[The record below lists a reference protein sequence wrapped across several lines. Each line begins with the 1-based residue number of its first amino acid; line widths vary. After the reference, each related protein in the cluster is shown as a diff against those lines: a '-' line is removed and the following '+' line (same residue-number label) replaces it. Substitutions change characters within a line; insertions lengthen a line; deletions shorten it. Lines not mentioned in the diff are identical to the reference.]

1 MWVRM
6 SENNNR
12 KKDENE
18 EPENH
23 DRWLVSYADF
33 ITLLFAFFVVMYA
46 TSSNNQEKQK
56 SFQDSVRV
64 NLKLSGSGT
73 DASEKGDSG
82 NIGGDK
88 ATDVIIPLEGFPPNR
103 GPGETKDYLSRFI
116 EKKFDDEEKS
126 KIQELRH
133 DALGVRIALAS
144 AQFFNPGG
152 TKIKV
157 GALKALDK
165 IAQLLKETDR
175 KVVIEGHTDNTAVSK
190 GAPYESNWELA
201 SLRATSIVRYFQKY
215 HAIDPARMSAISYAE
230 TRPLKSNDSEEGRS
244 QNRRIEIYIIL
255 DEKFQ

>member
-1 MWVRM
+1 M
-6 SENNNR
+6 SEDNK
-12 KKDENE
+12 KKDNNE

-23 DRWLVSYADF
+23 ERWLVSYADF

-64 NLKLSGSGT
+64 NLKLTGAGADS
-73 DASEKGDSG
+73 SEKGDSG
-82 NIGGDK
+82 NIGGESSR
-88 ATDVIIPLEGFPPNR
+88 DVLIPLDGFPPNR
-103 GPGETKDYLSRFI
+103 GPGETKDYLNRFVE
-116 EKKFDDEEKS
+116 EKMDAEDKS

-133 DALGVRIALAS
+133 DALGVRIALTS
-144 AQFFNPGG
+144 SQFFNPGG

-175 KVVIEGHTDNTAVSK
+175 KVVIEGHTDNPPVSP
-190 GAPYESNWELA
+190 GAPFETNWELA

-215 HAIDPARMSAISYAE
+215 HGIDPKRLSAISYAE

-255 DEKFQ
+255 DDKYQQ

>member
-1 MWVRM
+1 MWWMM
-6 SENNNR
+6 SDD
-12 KKDENE
+12 KKNKNE

-56 SFQDSVRV
+56 LFQDSVRV
-64 NLKLSGSGT
+64 NLKLAGNSSSLDTGDGSGT
-73 DASEKGDSG
+73 NLGEK
-82 NIGGDK
+82 
-88 ATDVIIPLEGFPPNR
+88 TVDVIIPLDGFPKNR
-103 GPGETKDYLSRFI
+103 GPGETQDYISRFL
-116 EKKFDDEEKS
+116 EKKLDTDDKT
-126 KIQELRH
+126 KVQELRH

-165 IAQLLKETDR
+165 IAVLLSETDR
-175 KVVIEGHTDNTAVSK
+175 KIVVEGHTDNQPVSK
-190 GAPYESNWELA
+190 DAPYESNWELA

-215 HAIDPARMSAISYAE
+215 HHIDPKRMSAISYAD
-230 TRPLKSNDSEEGRS
+230 TRPIKSNDTEEGRS

-255 DEKFQ
+255 DDKYQQ

>member
-1 MWVRM
+1 M
-6 SENNNR
+6 SDDKRN
-12 KKDENE
+12 KNE

-23 DRWLVSYADF
+23 ERWLVSYADF

-64 NLKLSGSGT
+64 NLKLTGKE
-73 DASEKGDSG
+73 A
-82 NIGGDK
+82 GGDAGDAANGAGEK
-88 ATDVIIPLEGFPPNR
+88 AAEVLIPLDGFPKNR
-103 GPGETKDYLSRFI
+103 GPGETQDYVARFM
-116 EKKFDDEEKS
+116 EKKLDDEDRTKV
-126 KIQELRH
+126 QELRH

-165 IAQLLKETDR
+165 IAILLKESDR
-175 KVVIEGHTDNTAVSK
+175 KVVIEGHTDNQPMLK
-190 GAPYESNWELA
+190 DAPFESNWELA
-201 SLRATSIVRYFQKY
+201 SMRATSIVRYFQKY
-215 HAIDPARMSAISYAE
+215 HQIDPKRMSAVSYAD

-255 DEKFQ
+255 DDKYQQ

>member
-1 MWVRM
+1 MT
-6 SENNNR
+6 EDKNR
-12 KKDENE
+12 KKGKDE

-23 DRWLVSYADF
+23 ERWLVSYADF

-46 TSSNNQEKQK
+46 TSSNDQEKQK

-64 NLKLSGSGT
+64 NLKLTGSGADST
-73 DASEKGDSG
+73 EKGDAG

-88 ATDVIIPLEGFPPNR
+88 ATDVLIPLEGFPANR
-103 GPGETKDYLSRFI
+103 GPGETKDYLNRFI

-152 TKIKV
+152 IKIKV

-165 IAQLLKETDR
+165 IALLLKETDR
-175 KVVIEGHTDNTAVSK
+175 KVVIEGHTDTTAVSK
-190 GAPYESNWELA
+190 DAPYESNWELA

-215 HAIDPARMSAISYAE
+215 HDIDPKRMSAISYAE

-255 DEKFQ
+255 DEKMQ